1 MQTGVIPVGGL
12 SAEQV
17 QSVLTA
23 ATAAPSL
30 HNTQPWN
37 FRCTPATIE
46 LHADPGRTA
55 PIADP
60 QQRELRL
67 SCGAALLNLR
77 VAIRALGVHPA
88 VQLLPD
94 HREPGLLAVIRPQGH
109 SVVTPLDV
117 ELSRAIPRRH
127 TNRRPFSATD
137 VPTAVVTRLRQ
148 AAKLEQ
154 AFMSGLAG
162 PHLQTLHA
170 LVNEAHDIQ
179 LRDPAFVAEFTS
191 WTGRDSTCR
200 TGVPARSGGPLPEP
214 QDEWV
219 LRDFSGGRARPRV
232 AGKDFEPEPL
242 IAVIGTFHDLPLA
255 HLQAGQAMQRVLL
268 AATAAGLA
276 ASFLS
281 EVVEV
286 PSTRKQLREL
296 IVGGLWPQTVLRL
309 GRPTAPATAPARL
322 AATAMG

>member
-1 MQTGVIPVGGL
+1 MQTRAIPVGSL

-17 QSVLTA
+17 QTILTA

-37 FRCTPATIE
+37 FRCTPTTIE
-46 LHADPGRTA
+46 LHANPTRTA

-60 QQRELRL
+60 DQRELRL

-77 VAIRALGVHPA
+77 VAIRALGAHPA

-94 HREPGLLAVIRPQGH
+94 HRQPDLLAIVRPQGH
-109 SVVTPLDV
+109 SVVTPLDI

-127 TNRRPFSATD
+127 TNRRPFSTGD
-137 VPTAVVTRLRQ
+137 IPISILNRLRQ
-148 AAKLEQ
+148 AAKIEQ
-154 AFMSGLAG
+154 AFMASLAG
-162 PHLQTLHA
+162 PQRQTLRT
-170 LVNEAHDIQ
+170 LINQAHTIQ
-179 LRDPAFVAEFTS
+179 LRDPAFVAEFDN
-191 WTGRDSTCR
+191 WTGRDSDSLV
-200 TGVPARSGGPLPEP
+200 GVPTRSGGPLPEP

-219 LRDFSGGRARPRV
+219 LRDFSGGLARPRV
-232 AGKDFEPEPL
+232 PGKDFEPEPL

-268 AATAAGLA
+268 TATAAGLA

-309 GRPTAPATAPARL
+309 GRPTTAVTAPARL
-322 AATAMG
+322 ATALVS